1 MPGCWRA
8 SIIQRMYNWLLY
20 GHIASVAGFLLAHGA
35 SAAMGLRL
43 RQETTPD
50 GIRSLTDLSKR
61 TTRVMYAFIVLI
73 VITGLFLGFQGR
85 WWSHGWIWAALGLL
99 IITIGIMSVLSRR
112 YNAVRGAVGLPIRSG
127 RQVTTTAPAS
137 PEEIRRLVEAA
148 PAGLMTAIG
157 VIALALLLGLMILKP
172 F

>member
-1 MPGCWRA
+1 
-8 SIIQRMYNWLLY
+8 MYNWFLY
-20 GHIASVAGFLLAHGA
+20 GHIASVAGFLLAHGTA
-35 SAAMGLRL
+35 AAMALRL
-43 RQETTPD
+43 RQEKTPD

-61 TTRVMYAFIVLI
+61 TNMTMYTFIVLI

-99 IITIGIMSVLSRR
+99 LITIGVMSVLSRG
-112 YNAVRGAVGLPIRSG
+112 YNGVRGAVGLPVRSG
-127 RQVTTTAPAS
+127 RQVTTSSPAS

-148 PAGLMTAIG
+148 PAGLITAIG
-157 VIALALLLGLMILKP
+157 VVALALLLGLMILKP

>member
-1 MPGCWRA
+1 MA
-8 SIIQRMYNWLLY
+8 
-20 GHIASVAGFLLAHGA
+20 
-35 SAAMGLRL
+35 LRL

-61 TTRVMYAFIVLI
+61 TNRAMYAFIVLI

-99 IITIGIMSVLSRR
+99 LITIGIMSVLSRR
-112 YNAVRGAVGLPIRSG
+112 YNAVRAAVGLPVRSRG
-127 RQVTTTAPAS
+127 RVTTASPAS

-157 VIALALLLGLMILKP
+157 VVALALLLGLMILKP

>member
-1 MPGCWRA
+1 
-8 SIIQRMYNWLLY
+8 
-20 GHIASVAGFLLAHGA
+20 
-35 SAAMGLRL
+35 
-43 RQETTPD
+43 
-50 GIRSLTDLSKR
+50 
-61 TTRVMYAFIVLI
+61 MYAFIVLI

-99 IITIGIMSVLSRR
+99 IITIGVMSVLSRR
-112 YNAVRGAVGLPIRSG
+112 YNAVRVAVGLPARS

-157 VIALALLLGLMILKP
+157 VVALALLLGLMILKP